1 MNDLRREQ
9 FDDFVG
15 TVVRRAVPAKAR
27 ALAADVAASDIVAA
41 VAACLPR
48 SCTRCPPGAVRGPS
62 VRRSVRC
69 AANQGA
75 R

>member
-27 ALAADVAASDIVAA
+27 ALAADVAASDVVAA
-41 VAACLPR
+41 VAARLAAVVHEVLR
-48 SCTRCPPGAVRGPS
+48 LARCVGPAC
-62 VRRSVRC
+62 R
-69 AANQGA
+69 
-75 R
+75 